1 MRKKITKNIQWLF
14 FDRVFRLGLSLL
26 INIWL
31 VRYLGPSQFGQL
43 NYALAYVGLF
53 GALVSFGLSEI
64 VVRDLV
70 RDADSRHA
78 TLASAFFL
86 QFLGAIIGIFFLIMF
101 LHWFDGGVSAQ
112 TGTMIL
118 LFGFALL
125 FKPADVVRYWFEANV
140 NSRVVVWVENGVFLF
155 FAAVKALLIFYK
167 AELLLI
173 AWTLFFE
180 TCFTSIFLLL
190 AYSWSGGSLRKWRPR
205 VKKSFELLRDSW
217 PLALS
222 TVAILIYMKVDQV
235 MIGNTLGDE
244 AVGIFS
250 SAVKLCEVWYFMPM
264 IIASSVFPAILS
276 LRNSDEALYL
286 KRMQSLYDL
295 MAYLSLAVAIITT
308 IFADQI
314 IYLLYG
320 SAFKDASIVLATM
333 IWSGVFVSL
342 GVARSKWLV
351 AEGLQHIGYF
361 YTVAAL
367 MVNVVGNYFFIDI
380 FGVVGAAYASILAQ
394 MTAVIIVPA
403 IYIKTRPSAWMI
415 LSSFNPIRF
424 PKIYIEIM
432 SYIKKVQNS

>member
-1 MRKKITKNIQWLF
+1 MRKEITKNIQWLF
-14 FDRVFRLGLSLL
+14 FDRVFRLGMGLL

-53 GALVSFGLSEI
+53 GALVSFGLNEI

-70 RDADSRHA
+70 KDFDSRHA

-86 QFLGAIIGIFFLIMF
+86 QFLGAIIGIVFLIVC
-101 LHWFDGGVSAQ
+101 LNWFDDGSVTQ
-112 TGTMIL
+112 TRNMIL

-140 NSRVVVWVENGVFLF
+140 NSRVVVWVENSIFIF
-155 FAAVKALLIFYK
+155 FAAMKAILIFYK
-167 AELLLI
+167 AELLAI
-173 AWTLFFE
+173 AWVIFFE
-180 TCFTSIFLLL
+180 TCFTSIFMLL
-190 AYSWSGGSLRKWRPR
+190 AYSWSGGSLSKWRPR
-205 VKKSFELLRDSW
+205 VKKSLDLLRDSW
-217 PLALS
+217 PLAIS

-250 SAVKLCEVWYFMPM
+250 AAAKLCEVWYFVPM
-264 IIASSVFPAILS
+264 VVASSVFPAILS
-276 LRNSDEALYL
+276 LRAADKNKYL
-286 KRMQSLYDL
+286 RRMQSLYDL
-295 MAYLSLAVAIITT
+295 MAYLSFAVAIITT

-320 SAFKDASIVLATM
+320 PAFKDASLVLATM

-361 YTVAAL
+361 YTIVAL
-367 MVNVVGNYFFIDI
+367 MVNIVGNYYFIDF

-403 IYIKTRPSAWMI
+403 IYFKTRPSARMI
-415 LSSFNPIRF
+415 LDSFNPARF
-424 PKIYIEIM
+424 PRIYKEIM
-432 SYIKKVQNS
+432 YYIKRVRNN

>member
-70 RDADSRHA
+70 GDSDSRHA

-86 QFLGAIIGIFFLIMF
+86 QFLGAIIGIFFLIVF
-101 LHWFDGGVSAQ
+101 LNWFDDGVSAQ
-112 TGTMIL
+112 TRNMIL

-140 NSRVVVWVENGVFLF
+140 NSRVVVWVENGVFIF
-155 FAAVKALLIFYK
+155 FAIIKVLLIFYK
-167 AELLLI
+167 TELLVI
-173 AWTLFFE
+173 AWVLFLE

-190 AYSWSGGSLRKWRPR
+190 AYSWSGGSLRKWKPR
-205 VKKSFELLRDSW
+205 VQKSLDLLRDSW

-250 SAVKLCEVWYFMPM
+250 SATKLCEVWYFMPM
-264 IIASSVFPAILS
+264 IVASSVFPAILG
-276 LRNSDEALYL
+276 LRSSDKEMYL
-286 KRMQSLYDL
+286 RRMQSLYDL

-320 SAFKDASIVLATM
+320 PAFKDASLVLATM

-361 YTVAAL
+361 YTLAAL
-367 MVNVVGNYFFIDI
+367 VVNVVGNYFFIDF

-394 MTAVIIVPA
+394 MTAVVIVPA
-403 IYIKTRPSAWMI
+403 IYVKTRPSAWMI
-415 LSSFNPIRF
+415 LDSFNPARF
-424 PKIYIEIM
+424 PKIYKEIRHH
-432 SYIKKVQNS
+432 INRAQNN